1 MKLLTKTIVLATVLM
16 IGSGAFAQSPTSPTA
31 PASATRQ
38 RKATTD
44 GAPQT
49 SPEVKPNS
57 DPVMTSDPNVD
68 KDKSKTSAPP
78 AANTDSAQ
86 TANDVKAKAD
96 PAITRDAAVD
106 KDKSKSTSTTVTGG
120 PFSEPT
126 PATVKPDTSKADK
139 ARKKD
144 ASKPLSEVSADGQTN
159 RRDQDAEAEAIV
171 PYYNNFFTTYRLG
184 PEDVI
189 SVTVFGQDRYSK
201 GNIKIPPSGRIS
213 LALIPDG
220 IFVNGKTVDQVAE
233 LVKKRYDEF
242 IIDPQV
248 SVSLDQAGSYRY
260 SVIGDVAQPG
270 IKLMSRR
277 LSVTEALSEA
287 GGVLQTGNR
296 SRVFVL
302 RRQAN
307 GVLTPIPVN
316 VSAIYKGQ
324 APDSVYLVPG
334 DQVVVPGNKLKKLQ
348 TIMGFTQ
355 VLSFARMFTGGF

>member
-1 MKLLTKTIVLATVLM
+1 MKLLTQTIILAMAL
-16 IGSGAFAQSPTSPTA
+16 IFAASAFAQSPTAPTSP
-31 PASATRQ
+31 ATRQ
-38 RKATTD
+38 RKATID
-44 GAPQT
+44 GTPQT
-49 SPEVKPNS
+49 APEVKPAN
-57 DPVMTSDPNVD
+57 DPAMTTDGAAD
-68 KDKSKTSAPP
+68 KDKNKIAAP
-78 AANTDSAQ
+78 S
-86 TANDVKAKAD
+86 TAV
-96 PAITRDAAVD
+96 
-106 KDKSKSTSTTVTGG
+106 STG

-126 PATVKPDTSKADK
+126 PAPVSPVTGKSDK
-139 ARKKD
+139 AKSKD
-144 ASKPLSEVSADGQTN
+144 ASKPLTEVTADAQTN
-159 RRDQDAEAEAIV
+159 RRDQAAEEEAIV

-296 SRVFVL
+296 SKVFVL

-316 VSAIYKGQ
+316 VSAIYRGQ

-334 DQVVVPGNKLKKLQ
+334 DQVVVPGNTLKKLQ

-355 VLSFARMFTGGF
+355 VLSFARLFTGGF

>member
-1 MKLLTKTIVLATVLM
+1 MKLLTQTFVLATALLLTA
-16 IGSGAFAQSPTSPTA
+16 GAFAQSPMPSTSPA
-31 PASATRQ
+31 NVTRQ

-44 GAPQT
+44 AAPQT
-49 SPEVKPNS
+49 APEVKPNS
-57 DPVMTSDPNVD
+57 DPAVTS
-68 KDKSKTSAPP
+68 
-78 AANTDSAQ
+78 
-86 TANDVKAKAD
+86 
-96 PAITRDAAVD
+96 DAAVD
-106 KDKSKSTSTTVTGG
+106 KDKSKAAVPSTAVTAG

-126 PATVKPDTSKADK
+126 PAPVSPVTSKGDK
-139 ARKKD
+139 TKSKD
-144 ASKPLSEVSADGQTN
+144 ASKPLSEVTADGQTN
-159 RRDQDAEAEAIV
+159 RRDQQSEEEAIV

-201 GNIKIPPSGRIS
+201 GNIKIPPSGRVS

-233 LVKKRYDEF
+233 LIKKRYDEF
-242 IIDPQV
+242 IIEPQV

-277 LSVTEALSEA
+277 LSVTEAISEA

-296 SRVFVL
+296 SKIFVL

-316 VSAIYKGQ
+316 VSAIYRGQ

-334 DQVVVPGNKLKKLQ
+334 DQVVVPGNTLKKLQ

-355 VLSFARMFTGGF
+355 VLSFARLFTGGF

>member
-1 MKLLTKTIVLATVLM
+1 MKLLTQTIVLAMALLLTA
-16 IGSGAFAQSPTSPTA
+16 GAFAQSPTSPTN
-31 PASATRQ
+31 ATRQ
-38 RKATTD
+38 RKATTG
-44 GAPQT
+44 GATQT
-49 SPEVKPNS
+49 ATEVKTNN
-57 DPVMTSDPNVD
+57 DPAMAGDAAAD
-68 KDKSKTSAPP
+68 KDKSKTSA
-78 AANTDSAQ
+78 AGS
-86 TANDVKAKAD
+86 
-96 PAITRDAAVD
+96 
-106 KDKSKSTSTTVTGG
+106 G

-126 PATVKPDTSKADK
+126 PAAVTRVRQKGDQSKT
-139 ARKKD
+139 KD
-144 ASKPLSEVSADGQTN
+144 PSAQLLTEVTADGQTN
-159 RRDQDAEAEAIV
+159 RRDQQSEEDAIV

-201 GNIKIPPSGRIS
+201 NGIKIPPSGRIS

-233 LVKKRYDEF
+233 LIKKRYDEF

-277 LSVTEALSEA
+277 LSVTEAISEA

-296 SRVFVL
+296 SKIYVL
-302 RRQAN
+302 RRQTN
-307 GVLTPIPVN
+307 GTLTPIPVN

-334 DQVVVPGNKLKKLQ
+334 DQVVVPGNTLKKLQ

-355 VLSFARMFTGGF
+355 VLTFARLFTGGF

>member
-1 MKLLTKTIVLATVLM
+1 MKLLTRTLVLAMASLFAA
-16 IGSGAFAQSPTSPTA
+16 GAFAQSPTAPTNV
-31 PASATRQ
+31 TRQ
-38 RKATTD
+38 RKVTVDSTPKT
-44 GAPQT
+44 APDL
-49 SPEVKPNS
+49 KPAN
-57 DPVMTSDPNVD
+57 DPGLTSDATPD
-68 KDKSKTSAPP
+68 QDKSKAAAPST
-78 AANTDSAQ
+78 AAKPDE
-86 TANDVKAKAD
+86 
-96 PAITRDAAVD
+96 
-106 KDKSKSTSTTVTGG
+106 G

-126 PATVKPDTSKADK
+126 PAVVAPTSKADK
-139 ARKKD
+139 GKD
-144 ASKPLSEVSADGQTN
+144 KNSPTLSEVTPDAQTN
-159 RRDQDAEAEAIV
+159 RRDQASEEAAIV

-184 PEDVI
+184 PEDII

-201 GNIKIPPSGRIS
+201 NGITIGPSGRIS

-233 LVKKRYDEF
+233 LIKKRYDEY

-248 SVSLDQAGSYRY
+248 SVSLDRAGSYRY

-296 SRVFVL
+296 SKVFVL

-307 GVLTPIPVN
+307 GTLTPITVN
-316 VSAIYKGQ
+316 VSAIYRGQ

-334 DQVVVPGNKLKKLQ
+334 DQVVVPGNTLKKLQ

-355 VLSFARMFTGGF
+355 VLTFARLFTGGF